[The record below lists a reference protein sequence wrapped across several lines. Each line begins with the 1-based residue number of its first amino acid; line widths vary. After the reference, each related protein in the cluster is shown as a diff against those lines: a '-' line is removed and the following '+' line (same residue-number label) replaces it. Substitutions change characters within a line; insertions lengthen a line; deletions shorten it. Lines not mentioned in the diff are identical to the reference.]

1 MYTICLT
8 VAGALGVLQLTGEV
22 DVGLNAIL
30 CVALLPVILDALNN
44 YLGGR

>member
-1 MYTICLT
+1 MYAVCLT
-8 VAGALGVLQLTGEV
+8 VAGALALLQLTDEV